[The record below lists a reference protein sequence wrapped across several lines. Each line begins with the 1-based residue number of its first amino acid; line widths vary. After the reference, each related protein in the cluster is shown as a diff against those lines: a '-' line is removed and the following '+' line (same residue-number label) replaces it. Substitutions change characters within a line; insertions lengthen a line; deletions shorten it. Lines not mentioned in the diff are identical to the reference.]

1 MLTIPVALGERAYDV
16 RLGPGARHDL
26 AELIA
31 RRAPRAQSAAI
42 ITSAS
47 LRAMPWWDVT
57 TGLAE
62 VVIEVPD
69 GEDAKSF
76 AVLASV
82 TEQLAAQRLSR
93 HDVIVAVGG
102 GALTDLAGFA
112 AAVYLRGV
120 AVVHVST
127 TVAGQVDA
135 AIGGKTAIDI
145 AAGKNLVGA
154 FHQPLGVLC
163 DLDTLATL
171 PDRDRTAGMAEVAKC
186 WLLEGRDL
194 DFLGD
199 ATTEELMTLA
209 IRLKAN
215 IVAGDERE
223 GGRRALLNY
232 GHTLGHAVEAVSL
245 ARSDDPLRHGEAV
258 AIGLAFAAR
267 LARELG
273 RVDDTYVALTDAV
286 VRGFGLDPR
295 LPDGYEADELLAL
308 MAGDKKAHHDLTFVL
323 AGPEGIEVVAGVDLA
338 IVRDALVAFGASL

>member
-26 AELIA
+26 ADLIA

-47 LRAMPWWDVT
+47 LRALPWWDIT
-57 TGLAE
+57 TGLNDI
-62 VVIEVPD
+62 VIEVPD
-69 GEDAKSF
+69 GEEAKSF
-76 AVLASV
+76 AVLAAVS
-82 TEQLAAQRLSR
+82 EQLAAHRLSR
-93 HDVIVAVGG
+93 HDVVVAVGG

-112 AAVYLRGV
+112 AAIYLRGI
-120 AVVHVST
+120 AVVHVAT

-171 PDRDRTAGMAEVAKC
+171 PARDRVAGMAEVAKC
-186 WLLEGRDL
+186 WLLEGRSL

-199 ATTEELMTLA
+199 ALTEELMTLA
-209 IRLKAN
+209 IRLKADV
-215 IVAGDERE
+215 VAGDERE
-223 GGRRALLNY
+223 GGRRALLNF

-245 ARSDDPLRHGEAV
+245 ARTVDPLRHGEAV
-258 AIGLAFAAR
+258 AIGLSFAAR
-267 LARELG
+267 LARDLG
-273 RVDDTYVALTDAV
+273 RVDETYVALTDAV

-295 LPDGYEADELLAL
+295 LPEGYHADELLTL

-323 AGPEGIEVVAGVDLA
+323 AGADGIEVVSGVDPVT
-338 IVRDALVAFGASL
+338 VRNALVAFGASL